1 MSSNDE
7 VLTTP
12 RSVIGVE
19 LEKQSNIDQRLSFCF
34 DEERRKMK
42 SFQER
47 SNDLDQAIK
56 WVLKEI
62 KFLKQQD
69 QSLMRQFVKLR
80 SILNSVKTRAI
91 FDRKISPPDSPLSSP
106 SSPLYSI
113 SEESPTM
120 FFQNEESPELKRRA
134 ETEPVSPVCFDD
146 ENDLDKYEHF
156 AI

>member
-12 RSVIGVE
+12 RSVIGEE
-19 LEKQSNIDQRLSFCF
+19 LEKQSDIDQRLSFCF

-62 KFLKQQD
+62 V
-69 QSLMRQFVKLR
+69 SCC
-80 SILNSVKTRAI
+80 
-91 FDRKISPPDSPLSSP
+91 
-106 SSPLYSI
+106 
-113 SEESPTM
+113 
-120 FFQNEESPELKRRA
+120 QNIIQ
-134 ETEPVSPVCFDD
+134 V
-146 ENDLDKYEHF
+146 
-156 AI
+156 

>member
-1 MSSNDE
+1 MYYQPSPTEHQLRSMSSNDE

-12 RSVIGVE
+12 RSVIGEE

-62 KFLKQQD
+62 V
-69 QSLMRQFVKLR
+69 SCC
-80 SILNSVKTRAI
+80 
-91 FDRKISPPDSPLSSP
+91 
-106 SSPLYSI
+106 
-113 SEESPTM
+113 
-120 FFQNEESPELKRRA
+120 QN
-134 ETEPVSPVCFDD
+134 VIQV
-146 ENDLDKYEHF
+146 
-156 AI
+156 